1 MTSNTSPTPRKRK
14 ERKENA
20 DMRRQQLYEAT
31 LRSIVQNGL
40 SKTTLATVA
49 EEAGLSQG
57 VAVFYFKSKTGL
69 LVETLREQYSRYEAN
84 WQSALAAAGEDPYN
98 QLLAIIT
105 ADFAPEICN
114 RELLS
119 VWFAFWGELTF
130 TPQYAEISAQ
140 YDSARSDAILEIC
153 ERIFAG
159 KSALDPKNV
168 AEVIDTLT
176 DGFWQKLHLYPNNI
190 TREDAIAATLELVA
204 QILPK

>member
-1 MTSNTSPTPRKRK
+1 MTADTATPRKRK

-20 DMRRQQLYEAT
+20 DMRRMQLYEAT

-40 SKTTLATVA
+40 AKTTLATVA

-84 WQSALAAAGEDPYN
+84 WQSALAAAGPTPRER
-98 QLLAIIT
+98 LIAIIM
-105 ADFAPEICN
+105 ADFAPEVCN

-140 YDSARSDAILEIC
+140 YDSARSQAILEIC
-153 ERIFAG
+153 EQIFVSDSG
-159 KSALDPKNV
+159 IDPRSA

-176 DGFWQKLHLYPNNI
+176 DGFWQKLHLYPDSV
-190 TREDAIAATLELVA
+190 TREDAIAATLALVDRLMP
-204 QILPK
+204 Q